1 MKVLIS
7 DYAES
12 MMPDHTLEIE
22 TLKKH
27 LGDDTEIEVYAY
39 TDEKR
44 AEFFTHLSDADAL
57 LTAFVKIDA
66 EALNH
71 APQLKVIGINAT
83 GYDNVDMDVATERG
97 IGVCPVGE
105 YCTWDVSESAIAY
118 MCSLNKHFKFYINQI
133 ENEHRWDYAAA
144 PEVPR
149 LEDQTLGIMGFGKIG
164 KCTAKKAAG
173 LVKRIVACDPYVD
186 DGTFTELGVERV
198 DVDELLAC
206 SDIIVNHMN
215 LNDTNR
221 HFFDGEKFAQ
231 MKRRPIL
238 INLGRGLSLDETA
251 LVEALDTGKVRA
263 FGADVLYDETPDLSN
278 HPLVGRSNV
287 IITPHSAFYSS
298 SSLRD
303 LMVFPC
309 NNIGYFLTGQKDKL
323 FKLVNDVPVVDAR

>member
-1 MKVLIS
+1 MKILIS

-12 MMPDHTLEIE
+12 MMPEHDLEIE

-27 LGDDTEIEVYAY
+27 LGDDIEVEVYAY

-44 AEFFTHLSDADAL
+44 EEFFEHLADASAL
-57 LTAFVKIDA
+57 LTAFVQVDK
-66 EALNH
+66 EAFEH
-71 APQLKVIGINAT
+71 APNLKVIAINAT
-83 GYDNVDMDVATERG
+83 GFDNVDMDEATARG
-97 IGVCPVGE
+97 VGVCPVGE

-118 MCSLNKHFKFYINQI
+118 MCALNKHFKFYISQI
-133 ENEHRWDYAAA
+133 EDEHRWDYAAA

-164 KCTAKKAAG
+164 RCTAMKAKG
-173 LVKRIVACDPYVD
+173 LVKRIVACDPFIDPAFFRAY
-186 DGTFTELGVERV
+186 GVEPV
-198 DVDELLAC
+198 TADELMAC

-215 LNDTNR
+215 LNETNY
-221 HFFDGEKFAQ
+221 HFFDADKFSK
-231 MKRRPIL
+231 MERKPIL
-238 INLGRGLSLDETA
+238 INLGRGLSMDEPA
-251 LVEALDTGKVRA
+251 LIEALDAGTVRA
-263 FGADVLYDETPDLSN
+263 FGADVLYDETPDLAN
-278 HPLVGRSNV
+278 HPLVGRDNV

-323 FKLVNDVPVVDAR
+323 FKLVNDVPVENVL